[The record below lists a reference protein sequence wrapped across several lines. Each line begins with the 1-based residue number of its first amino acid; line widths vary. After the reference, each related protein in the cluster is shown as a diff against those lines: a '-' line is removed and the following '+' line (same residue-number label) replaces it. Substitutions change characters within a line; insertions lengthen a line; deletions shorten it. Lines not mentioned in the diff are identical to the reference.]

1 MTKHKYAITTLG
13 FYRRLNIPKRL
24 HFLMNSELDYDGTGA
39 TAGPTTTAREVRYT
53 RSYRAPLDDKYEQQK
68 SCFVV
73 LTSAHGDLREA
84 EVAISSA
91 GVRGE

>member
-1 MTKHKYAITTLG
+1 
-13 FYRRLNIPKRL
+13 
-24 HFLMNSELDYDGTGA
+24 MNSELDYDGTGA
-39 TAGPTTTAREVRYT
+39 TAGPTTTAREARYT

>member
-1 MTKHKYAITTLG
+1 
-13 FYRRLNIPKRL
+13 
-24 HFLMNSELDYDGTGA
+24 MNSELDYDGTGA

-84 EVAISSA
+84 EVAISRA
-91 GVRGE
+91 GGRGE